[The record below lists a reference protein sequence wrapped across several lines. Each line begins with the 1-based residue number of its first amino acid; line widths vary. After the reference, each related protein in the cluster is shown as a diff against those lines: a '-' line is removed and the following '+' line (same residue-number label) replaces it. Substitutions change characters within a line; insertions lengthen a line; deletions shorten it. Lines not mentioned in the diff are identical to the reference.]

1 MRGKP
6 NSREHKPGICGLVA
20 GEDMLSDELQ
30 LNAEV
35 NKNLKSRVSINTE
48 QWLDLYNHNNRQ
60 LTPKSMKASN

>member
-1 MRGKP
+1 
-6 NSREHKPGICGLVA
+6 
-20 GEDMLSDELQ
+20 MLSDELQ